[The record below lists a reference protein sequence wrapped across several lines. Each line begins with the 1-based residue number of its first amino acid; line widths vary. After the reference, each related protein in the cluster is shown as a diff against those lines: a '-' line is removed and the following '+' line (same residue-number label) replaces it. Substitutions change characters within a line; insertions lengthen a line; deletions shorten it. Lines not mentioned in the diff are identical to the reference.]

1 MGAFFALTTKNLEP
15 TPLDAA
21 GAGWWTPRATTVGG
35 EIVQRR
41 VTDDVGDVIDT
52 AVRMIPQTSRGRID
66 LMPTSGFG
74 GRNKVRISHTQ
85 RQMSTFLTRT
95 SARQSDLR
103 GACGRERVVVGG
115 VAEAGAMVYSRFL
128 ELPQLGSSHGLLQR
142 TAQLSGPLDPVTAS
156 LEAKWLG
163 VSELV
168 LNATAEAKRAGVTTP
183 HPYAENSI
191 CFVEPMVR
199 HRSSSISPAHHR

>member
-66 LMPTSGFG
+66 LMAIVRIG
-74 GRNKVRISHTQ
+74 GRNKVGNSPR
-85 RQMSTFLTRT
+85 STNLTRT

-199 HRSSSISPAHHR
+199 HRSGSISPAHRR

>member
-1 MGAFFALTTKNLEP
+1 M
-15 TPLDAA
+15 
-21 GAGWWTPRATTVGG
+21 
-35 EIVQRR
+35 
-41 VTDDVGDVIDT
+41 
-52 AVRMIPQTSRGRID
+52 
-66 LMPTSGFG
+66 
-74 GRNKVRISHTQ
+74 
-85 RQMSTFLTRT
+85 
-95 SARQSDLR
+95 R

-142 TAQLSGPLDPVTAS
+142 TAALSGPLDPVTAS

-199 HRSSSISPAHHR
+199 HRSGSISPAHHR

>member
-1 MGAFFALTTKNLEP
+1 VGAFFALTTKNLEP

-95 SARQSDLR
+95 SPSHSDLR

-142 TAQLSGPLDPVTAS
+142 TAALSGPLDPVTAS

-199 HRSSSISPAHHR
+199 HRSGSISPAHHR

>member
-1 MGAFFALTTKNLEP
+1 MTTKNLEP

-66 LMPTSGFG
+66 LMPTSGFE
-74 GRNKVRISHTQ
+74 GRKKLLEIQVDKSHENF
-85 RQMSTFLTRT
+85 SP
-95 SARQSDLR
+95 SHSDLR

-199 HRSSSISPAHHR
+199 HRSGSISPAHHR

>member
-1 MGAFFALTTKNLEP
+1 MGTVKNLIP

-21 GAGWWTPRATTVGG
+21 GAGWWTPRATTVPGG

-41 VTDDVGDVIDT
+41 ATDDVGDVIDT

-74 GRNKVRISHTQ
+74 GRNKVRNSPGRQISRELRPSH
-85 RQMSTFLTRT
+85 
-95 SARQSDLR
+95 SDLR

-199 HRSSSISPAHHR
+199 HRSGSISPAHHR

>member
-1 MGAFFALTTKNLEP
+1 MTTKNLEP

-66 LMPTSGFG
+66 LMPTSSSGEIIKIKI
-74 GRNKVRISHTQ
+74 RR
-85 RQMSTFLTRT
+85 STNLTRT
-95 SARQSDLR
+95 SPSHSDLR

-199 HRSSSISPAHHR
+199 HRSGSISPAHHR